1 MLERLTSTLRPSR
14 RLRTTLSAA
23 LLAFG
28 LLAGC
33 GFTDATERVYTP
45 ANGANSNTAEAD
57 VAVLGAVIVS
67 TEVGSGSFIATV
79 SNKSLTSEVVLSA
92 LAGAGEDA
100 AVTAGQFVPP
110 RVTKG
115 GYVNL
120 AEAGGIPV
128 TGQFTAGDFVR
139 VSLSFDNDDRLTL
152 NVPVVANA
160 GDFAGLDG
168 PAPPVETPDSE
179 EHGE

>member
-1 MLERLTSTLRPSR
+1 MLERLNSVPRPSR
-14 RLRTTLSAA
+14 RLRSALGAA
-23 LLAFG
+23 LLACG

-45 ANGANSNTAEAD
+45 ANGANSNTADAD

-67 TEVGSGSFIATV
+67 TEGGSGSFVATI
-79 SNKSLTSEVVLSA
+79 SNKSLASDVTLTA

-100 AVTAGQFVPP
+100 TVTAGQFVPP
-110 RVTKG
+110 RVARG

-120 AEAGGIPV
+120 ADIGGIPV
-128 TGQFTAGDFVR
+128 TGQFAAGDFVR
-139 VSLSFDNDDRLTL
+139 VSLTFDNDDRLTL

-168 PAPPVETPDSE
+168 PAPPVESHESE
-179 EHGE
+179 EHG